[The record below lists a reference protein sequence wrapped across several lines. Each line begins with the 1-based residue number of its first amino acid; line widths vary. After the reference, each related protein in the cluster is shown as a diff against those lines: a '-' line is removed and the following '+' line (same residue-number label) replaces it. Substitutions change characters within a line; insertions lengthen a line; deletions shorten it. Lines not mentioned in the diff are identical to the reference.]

1 MFIPVFL
8 LELRLRHLQSKC
20 YSPGPYRKSYGAALT
35 LNPRLYPQETSASTI
50 GLKYEIKFVVS
61 KCSMVEVSPNPGT
74 LVSTPGAFLTVFVF
88 AS

>member
-1 MFIPVFL
+1 M
-8 LELRLRHLQSKC
+8 
-20 YSPGPYRKSYGAALT
+20 
-35 LNPRLYPQETSASTI
+35 STI

-88 AS
+88 SS